1 MRRLGIILFLYFLC
15 RLLFFMFYRSY
26 FPVAGVGSFLYL
38 SFIALRFDICAILI
52 INSVF
57 VFFSLLPTPL
67 LGQKWYQ
74 RTLTGIFFLTN
85 AFGLA
90 ANCADLIYFRF
101 VLKRLTLDAF
111 TNVKRKS
118 DFNDHLGF
126 LITHNWYAFVLF
138 GLLMALLVYLFRKT
152 TQGAGRLETPFI
164 GYATLIKNTGVFILL
179 MGFCVLGLRG
189 GLQLIP
195 ISIADAGE
203 NVSPRNIP
211 LVINSPFSIFK
222 TVGQEKLNETA
233 YFSKNELYSIY
244 SPVQQASGKP
254 FRKMNV
260 VVIILESFS
269 KEYTKLGKRTSY
281 TPFLDSLMNES
292 LVFTNAYANGKRS
305 AEGIPAILA
314 GIPTLMNEAYN
325 SSIYASNEIS
335 SLPGLLKQKGYYS
348 AFFHGGTNGTMNFQ
362 SFAGIAGFDQYY
374 GRTEY
379 NNEADF
385 DGHWGIWDE
394 PFLQYFAR
402 KQNELKEPFLASV
415 FTLSSHDPYLVPM
428 KYKNKF
434 PEGTLEIHPSVG
446 YSDLALREY
455 FNTVK
460 KAPWF
465 ENTLFVFTPDHTG
478 ISSDPFYA
486 NNVGQYSI
494 PIFFYS
500 HNEKLKG
507 TDSTTAQQIDIM
519 PTILGMLGYDK
530 PYFSLGRNLLD
541 KSQKHFAVNFCNNM
555 FQIYQDKKF
564 MQFDGKSVRGYY
576 DIRTDS
582 LLQNNLAIK
591 PSPQQEQLEKLL
603 KAILQNYSSCVANN
617 RMTLNNLR

>member
-1 MRRLGIILFLYFLC
+1 V
-15 RLLFFMFYRSY
+15 LFFLFYRSY
-26 FPVAGVGSFLYL
+26 FPVTGIGSFLYL
-38 SFIALRFDICAILI
+38 SVIATRFDICAILI

-57 VFFSLLPTPL
+57 VFFSVLPTPL
-67 LGQKWYQ
+67 LSRKWYQ
-74 RTLTGIFFLTN
+74 QTLAGIFFITN
-85 AFGLA
+85 ALGLA

-118 DFNDHLGF
+118 DFNDHLSF

-138 GLLMALLVYLFRKT
+138 GLLMALLVYLYRRTSMETEKL
-152 TQGAGRLETPFI
+152 GTPFI
-164 GYATLIKNTGVFILL
+164 GYSTLIKNTGVFILL
-179 MGFCVLGLRG
+179 TGFAVIGLRG

-222 TVGQEKLNETA
+222 TLCQEKLSEVS
-233 YFSKNELYSIY
+233 YFSKDELHRIY
-244 SPVQQASGKP
+244 SPVQQPSGKP

-269 KEYTKLGKRTSY
+269 KEFTALGKRTSY
-281 TPFLDSLMNES
+281 TPFLDSLMKES
-292 LVFTNAYANGKRS
+292 LVFSNAYANGKRS

-335 SLPGLLKQKGYYS
+335 SLASLLKQKGYAS
-348 AFFHGGTNGTMNFQ
+348 AFFHGGSNGTMNFQ

-379 NNEADF
+379 NNEADY

-402 KQNELKEPFLASV
+402 KQNEMKEPFLASV
-415 FTLSSHDPYLVPM
+415 FTLSSHDPYLVPA

-434 PEGTLEIHPSVG
+434 PEGTLEIHPSIG

-455 FNTVK
+455 FNTVR

-465 ENTLFVFTPDHTG
+465 DNTIFVFTPDHTG
-478 ISSDPFYA
+478 VSSDPFYA

-500 HNEKLKG
+500 PSEKLKG

-519 PTILGMLGYDK
+519 PTVLGMLGYEK
-530 PYFSLGRNLLD
+530 PYFSFGTNLLD
-541 KSQKHFAVNFCNNM
+541 KSQEHFAVNFCNNM
-555 FQIYQDKKF
+555 FQIYKDKQF
-564 MQFDGKSVRGYY
+564 MQFDGKLVRGYY
-576 DIRTDS
+576 DIRKDS
-582 LLQNNLAIK
+582 LLQNNLSVR
-591 PSPQQEQLEKLL
+591 PSAQQDQLQKLL
-603 KAILQNYSSCVANN
+603 EAILQNYDDCVVNN
-617 RMTLNNLR
+617 RMTLNKLK